1 MHGQELNHIE
11 GALRVQ
17 VERQEAVADLA
28 RHAVSGSDPTSLID
42 EAVFCTC
49 SLLGVSENKALELL
63 LLAGGPSITA
73 DLRAQDRF
81 ATALISQDAPGP
93 RLEDPSEIGSQ
104 MRRFTQEDVYTLQS
118 MVSILVEAIRRKSA
132 EEALKASRDQLDAI
146 LRGVEDAILVQT
158 PEGLP
163 VYVNDAAARMVGF
176 PSADALMRKPPKE
189 VLKRFVI
196 SDEEGRPVR
205 FDDLPISEAFRGV
218 RPHSKV
224 LRIQVPTTREERW
237 ILNKASPIFSNKGEV
252 THAVTIAT
260 DITETMRNEQA
271 LRFLNEASRK
281 LNGSLDFKTTLK
293 SMAKLPVPYLA
304 DYCLVDILKD
314 DWQMSRVFAY
324 VSPGGAPKRKLK
336 WYPSYQDPPPYILQ
350 TLRRGK
356 PLMLNKTALPLK
368 TDPRAD
374 VASLIGLD
382 KHKLGQAMVLPLK
395 TRGKTIG
402 SVTLVSESKRH
413 YTESDMA
420 LAEELVRSCAAAIE
434 TARLYQEAQ
443 DQRFAVQAV
452 LDSITEGVLV
462 LDSDLYIL
470 RANAFARRLLGD
482 RKSSLEG
489 QFFSN
494 VLHLTD
500 EAGSEL
506 YDLVLGVRKSVE
518 QREISNYENIWLNAR
533 GDRRVPIALTVAPHI
548 GGNGKTRT
556 GACILLIRDMTE
568 HREVNALRE
577 SIISLVSHELRT
589 PLTHIKGFADS
600 LLQTDVE
607 WDEATK
613 MDFIRSID
621 READRLTKLVN
632 DILEMS
638 RVQSGKL
645 PLKMTSAEPAE
656 IVNAAI
662 RQARPFLARHQVQ
675 TQFPKRAPLVAV
687 DPMRIER
694 VLVNL
699 LENAAKYSDEG
710 TTIKVQAARR
720 GQEVVFSISDQGV
733 GIPAASREAIF
744 QRFVRLRNPATL
756 SKPGT
761 GLGLALCKAIVDFH
775 GGRIWVE
782 SETGKGSTFFFTLPI
797 ASSDLANRTL

>member
-1 MHGQELNHIE
+1 MRGKELNHIE

-17 VERQEAVADLA
+17 VERQGAVADLA
-28 RHAVSGSDPTSLID
+28 RHAVAGLDPASLID
-42 EAVFCTC
+42 EAVFCTS
-49 SLLGVSENKALELL
+49 SLLGVNETKALELL
-63 LLAGGPSITA
+63 LLAGGPSITT
-73 DLRAQDRF
+73 DLRAQHRF
-81 ATALISQDAPGP
+81 ATALIS
-93 RLEDPSEIGSQ
+93 EDLGQSRWEDLVEFGDRIRS
-104 MRRFTQEDVYTLQS
+104 FTQEDVYTLQS

-132 EEALKASRDQLDAI
+132 EEALQASRDQLDAI
-146 LRGVEDAILVQT
+146 LRGVEDAILVQD
-158 PEGLP
+158 PEGIP

-176 PSADALMRKPPKE
+176 PSAEALMLKPPKE
-189 VLKRFVI
+189 VLRRLVI
-196 SDEEGRPVR
+196 SDERGRPVG
-205 FDDLPISEAFRGV
+205 FNDLPMSEALRGV
-218 RPHSKV
+218 RPSVKV
-224 LRIQVPTTREERW
+224 LYIRVPATGEERW
-237 ILNKASPIFSNKGEV
+237 VINKASPIFGNNGEV

-260 DITETMRNEQA
+260 DITESKHTEQA
-271 LRFLNEASRK
+271 LRFLNDATRK
-281 LNGSLDFKTTLK
+281 LSSSLDFETTLK
-293 SMAKLPVPYLA
+293 NMAKLPVPYLA
-304 DYCLVDILKD
+304 DYCLVDVLKD
-314 DWQMSRVFAY
+314 DWQISRAFAY
-324 VSPGGAPKRKLK
+324 VVTGRTGQGDRRLK
-336 WYPSYQDPPPYILQ
+336 WYPLHQDPPPYILQ

-356 PLMLNKTALPLK
+356 PLMLNSATLPPQA
-368 TDPRAD
+368 DPRSE
-374 VASLIGLD
+374 VASLTGLD
-382 KHKLGQAMVLPLK
+382 KRNLGEAMVLPLK

-413 YTESDMA
+413 YTESDLA

-470 RANAFARRLLGD
+470 RANAFTRRLLGE
-482 RKSSLEG
+482 RKGSLEG

-494 VLHLTD
+494 VLHLT
-500 EAGSEL
+500 EESGSEL

-518 QREISNYENIWLNAR
+518 QREVSNYENIWLNAR
-533 GDRRVPIALTVAPHI
+533 GDRRIPIALTVAPHI
-548 GGNGKTRT
+548 GGNGKTRS

-607 WDEATK
+607 WDDATR

-645 PLKMTSAEPAE
+645 PMKMSAAEPAE

-662 RQARPFLARHQVQ
+662 NQAKPFLAGHQVQ
-675 TQFPKRAPLVAV
+675 TQFARRSPLVAV

-699 LENAAKYSDEG
+699 LENAAKYSEPG
-710 TTIKVQAARR
+710 TVIKVQVMRR
-720 GQEVVFSISDQGV
+720 GREVVFSVSDQGV
-733 GIPAASREAIF
+733 GIPTASSDAIF
-744 QRFVRLRNPATL
+744 QRFVRLRNPKTQ

-761 GLGLALCKAIVDFH
+761 GLGLALCKAIVEFH

-782 SETGKGSTFFFTLPI
+782 SEMGKGSVFFFTLPI
-797 ASSDLANRTL
+797 AASGVKD